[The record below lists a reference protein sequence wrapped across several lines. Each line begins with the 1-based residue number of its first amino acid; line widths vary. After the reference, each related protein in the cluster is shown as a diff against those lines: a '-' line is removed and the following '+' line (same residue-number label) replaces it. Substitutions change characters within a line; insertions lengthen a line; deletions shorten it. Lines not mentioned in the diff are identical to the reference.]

1 MPEQKFLYSNEDEV
15 QPEPADLSTNK
26 KKSSCDIQPD
36 DNMDA
41 RSVSSTSTD
50 PDRLE
55 VDMSHVSNTVSP
67 FILIHFELTK
77 QYYCLYVFDR
87 L

>member
-1 MPEQKFLYSNEDEV
+1 MPEQKFVYSTEDEI

-26 KKSSCDIQPD
+26 KKGSSDLQPD

-41 RSVSSTSTD
+41 RSFSSTSTD

-55 VDMSHVSNTVSP
+55 VDMSHVSNR
-67 FILIHFELTK
+67 E
-77 QYYCLYVFDR
+77 
-87 L
+87 